1 MAKAVIKHSK
11 STRGD
16 WRPRKGVKMP
26 KMKTKSSVKK
36 RYKLT
41 GTGKLRYTKCNASH
55 ILTKKST
62 KRKRSLRKPGILFK
76 SDAKRI
82 KRLLNN

>member
-1 MAKAVIKHSK
+1 
-11 STRGD
+11 
-16 WRPRKGVKMP
+16 MP

-41 GTGKLRYTKCNASH
+41 ATGKLRYKKSNASH
-55 ILTKKST
+55 ILTKKTT
-62 KRKRSLRKPGILFK
+62 KRKRSLRQPAILFK

-82 KRLLNN
+82 KRLLHS